1 MICNRAR
8 LSSRMKALL
17 ALTPICFLGA
27 MVAAPVEARENYALI
42 AAASD
47 YPNLD
52 AKYWL
57 KGPKNDAVLVRD
69 YLLNAAP
76 VKFLPENVATLGSGE
91 GLELATHDAIL
102 GQLAAIAA
110 KAKKGDFV
118 FLQFSGHGSYQPAT
132 AADTTEAD
140 GRDEIFLAADTKMAD
155 GGANMPNV
163 ITDNEFADAFTAIRK
178 TGATLWLV
186 FDSCH
191 SGTIT
196 RGAPGEDDLVM
207 REIKPTDLGI
217 PESAFADV
225 EADAGDDATRAAPLS
240 GASFD

>member
-1 MICNRAR
+1 MIGNRAR

-163 ITDNEFADAFTAIRK
+163 ITDNELSPVAGLGDPVLFVKEARLGHFRSQVPA
-178 TGATLWLV
+178 LV
-186 FDSCH
+186 LCQSIIV
-191 SGTIT
+191 SVG
-196 RGAPGEDDLVM
+196 R
-207 REIKPTDLGI
+207 RLGQ
-217 PESAFADV
+217 P
-225 EADAGDDATRAAPLS
+225 
-240 GASFD
+240 